1 MGDITLLKNMGYDNQ
16 PGDFTLPTKFTA
28 KRAAEVARRKKIPT
42 PSTTAPQEEKQTA
55 IKKKQEIQHTEEIN
69 TEIKS
74 KEPKIETKKKEEKKA
89 TVKTP
94 VKENTAIER
103 SEMSLQREETSIEDL
118 KNAKTKDEL
127 ANIIIDYLTA
137 IFERGALLLVTKTH
151 IVGWQGGG
159 EGIYKNIVNV
169 SIPLGVESVFKHVID
184 NQRYYSGMWNPQK
197 GDYLFYESLEITRS
211 DDIIVVPVILNNK
224 VFALLYTDNYKVN
237 PHHITPSSI
246 EVEGLVNVAKEFS
259 KACLRIIKK

>member
-1 MGDITLLKNMGYDNQ
+1 MGYDNQ

-42 PSTTAPQEEKQTA
+42 PSATAPQEEKQTA
-55 IKKKQEIQHTEEIN
+55 IKKKQEIQHAEEIN

-74 KEPKIETKKKEEKKA
+74 KEPKIETKKTPSPLSSSPRLRGDRLQGEE
-89 TVKTP
+89 VN
-94 VKENTAIER
+94 VER
-103 SEMSLQREETSIEDL
+103 SEMSLQQELTAIEDL

-127 ANIIIDYLTA
+127 ATIIVDYLTA

-159 EGIYKNIVNV
+159 EGIHKNIVNV
-169 SIPLGVESVFKHVID
+169 SIPLEVESVFKHVID

-211 DDIIVVPVILNNK
+211 DDIIVAPVILNKK